1 MASEILQAGLE
12 IGSSHIKCVIGKV
25 SGETIRVLGASS
37 TRCKGIQD
45 GNVVNIAKTIEAIRE
60 VVGMSEEQAKQN
72 INYVNLGL
80 HGLHIQS
87 QNHIGAIGIVSQDR
101 EIGVHDIRQVLES
114 ARGSSHYTM
123 GTQIIHTI
131 PQEYIV
137 DNQRGVVD
145 PQGMVANHLKVNVH
159 IVTALTSAIINLRRC
174 VEKAGFGINHLIL
187 ASLAASDVILLDEE
201 RDIGCILIDFGGR
214 LCEVSYYSSGAIRG
228 FAAFSNASDNITGD
242 LAYFFK
248 TSHEEA
254 ARIKEDF
261 GFATPAH
268 IPKEGKVTITK
279 IDGRTREEVPIKA
292 VSKAINDRLEDIFE
306 RVNAQIAKFVGR
318 PEMIASCVVTGGGA
332 KLPGIAEFFQERTGI
347 ITRLGLVRNCIG
359 DDEVVNDPA
368 YTAAIGLLK
377 YDITKEAPTL
387 GGKSGHRRKGL
398 IEWLRKIF

>member
-1 MASEILQAGLE
+1 MSAESLQAGLE

-25 SGETIRVLGASS
+25 SADTIRILGASS
-37 TRCKGIQD
+37 VRCKGIQD
-45 GNVVNIAKTIEAIRE
+45 GNVVNISKTVDAIRE
-60 VVGMSEEQAKQN
+60 VVGRSEEAAKQN

-114 ARGSSHYTM
+114 ARAIQHPM

-137 DNQRGVVD
+137 DNQRGVID

-159 IVTALTSAIINLRRC
+159 IVTALSSAIINLRRC

-201 RDIGCILIDFGGR
+201 KEIGCLLIDIGGR
-214 LCEVSYYSSGAIRG
+214 LCEVSYYTAGAIRG
-228 FAAFSNASDNITGD
+228 FGTIANAGDNITGD
-242 LAYFFK
+242 IAYVFK

-254 ARIKEDF
+254 TRIKEDF
-261 GFATPAH
+261 GFATPDH

-279 IDGRTREEVPIKA
+279 IDGRTREEVPIKSI
-292 VSKAINDRLEDIFE
+292 SKVINDRLEDIFE
-306 RVNAQIAKFVGR
+306 RVNVQITKFVAR

-332 KLPGIAEFFQERTGI
+332 KLPGIAEFFQEKTGI

-359 DDEVVNDPA
+359 DDEVVNDSS

-377 YDITKEAPTL
+377 YDITKEAPAL
-387 GGKSGHRRKGL
+387 GGKLGHRRKGL
-398 IEWLRKIF
+398 IELLKKIF